1 MHNDKGTI
9 MIQRFT
15 QLFPLWAILFSLFA
29 WWQPQWL
36 VAGKPAIVPLLM
48 LIMFGMG
55 LSLSWD
61 DFRRALKQPG
71 VIGLGVVMQY
81 SLMPLIAFLIGHLLQ
96 LPAEILAG
104 LVLVGACPGGTAS
117 NVIAYLARANVA
129 LSVAITF
136 ASTLVAVIATP
147 LLTWL
152 YLGERIP
159 VPVSGMLISLVQI
172 VVIPVVAGCLL
183 NTFLQRHLAP
193 ARELFPLISVAAI
206 VLVIG
211 IIVAL
216 NTTRISEAGLLV
228 VAAVIL
234 HNGLGLLSGYGIARL
249 LRLDKITARTLA
261 IEVGMQNSGLG
272 VALAIKHFTPLAA
285 LPGALFSV
293 WHNLSGSLLAA
304 LWRKQVNSEQ

>member
-1 MHNDKGTI
+1 
-9 MIQRFT
+9 MIPRLT
-15 QLFPLWAILFSLFA
+15 QLFPLWALVFSLLA

-55 LSLSWD
+55 LTLRWD
-61 DFRRALKQPG
+61 DFRQVFKRPG
-71 VIGLGVVMQY
+71 VIALGVALQY
-81 SLMPLIAFLIGHLLQ
+81 SLMPLLAWTIGRALQ
-96 LPAEILAG
+96 LPKELLIG
-104 LVLVGACPGGTAS
+104 LVVVGACPGGTAS

-129 LSVAITF
+129 LSVSITLV
-136 ASTLVAVIATP
+136 STLIAVIATP
-147 LLTWL
+147 LLTWC

-159 VPVSGMLISLVQI
+159 VPVEGMLVSLLQI
-172 VVIPVVAGCLL
+172 VVIPVVAGSAL
-183 NTFLQRHLAP
+183 NTFFPRQLAT
-193 ARELFPLISVAAI
+193 AREPFPLLSVIAI
-206 VLVIG
+206 VVVIG

-216 NTTRISEAGLLV
+216 NQSRMAEAGIAV
-228 VAAVIL
+228 FVAVAL
-234 HNGLGLLSGYGIARL
+234 HNALGLAGGYGIARL
-249 LRLDKITARTLA
+249 LRQDKVTARTLA

-272 VALAIKHFTPLAA
+272 VALAVKHFTPLAA

>member
-1 MHNDKGTI
+1 
-9 MIQRFT
+9 MIQRLT
-15 QLFPLWAILFSLFA
+15 QLFPLWALLFSLLA

-36 VAGKPAIVPLLM
+36 VGGKPAIVPLLM

-55 LSLSWD
+55 LSLTWA
-61 DFRRALKQPG
+61 DFQGVLKRPAL
-71 VIGLGVVMQY
+71 IGLGVVLQY
-81 SLMPLIAFLIGHLLQ
+81 ALMPLLAFLIGSAMQ
-96 LPAEILAG
+96 LPTELLAG

-136 ASTLVAVIATP
+136 ASTLVAVVATP

-152 YLGERIP
+152 YLGERIA
-159 VPVSGMLISLVQI
+159 VPVSGMLLSLVQI
-172 VVIPVVAGCLL
+172 VVVPVVLGCLL
-183 NTFLQRHLAP
+183 NTFLQRQLTP
-193 ARELFPLISVAAI
+193 IRELFPLVSVAAI

-216 NTTRISEAGLLV
+216 NAGRISEAGLLV
-228 VAAVIL
+228 VIAVML
-234 HNGLGLLSGYGIARL
+234 HNGLGLLSGYSIARL
-249 LRLDKITARTLA
+249 LRHDTVTARTLA

-293 WHNLSGSLLAA
+293 WHNLSGSLLATV
-304 LWRKQVNSEQ
+304 WHKQSNSEQ

>member
-1 MHNDKGTI
+1 
-9 MIQRFT
+9 MIQRLT
-15 QLFPLWAILFSLFA
+15 QLFPLWAVLFSLFA
-29 WWQPQWL
+29 GWQPQWL
-36 VAGKPAIVPLLM
+36 TAGKPAIVPLLM

-55 LSLSWD
+55 LSLTWS
-61 DFRRALKQPG
+61 DFQQALKRPAI
-71 VIGLGVVMQY
+71 IGLGVLLQY
-81 SLMPLIAFLIGHLLQ
+81 TLMPLLAFVVGRLLA
-96 LPAEILAG
+96 LPPELLAG

-136 ASTLVAVIATP
+136 ASTLIAVIATP

-159 VPVSGMLISLVQI
+159 VPFSGMFMSLIQI

-183 NTFLQRHLAP
+183 NTFLQRQLAP

-216 NTTRISEAGLLV
+216 NAERISEAGLLV
-228 VAAVIL
+228 VAAVML
-234 HNGLGLLSGYGIARL
+234 HNGFGLVSGYGVARL
-249 LRLDKITARTLA
+249 LRLDKVTARTLA

-293 WHNLSGSLLAA
+293 WHNLSGSLLASY
-304 LWRKQVNSEQ
+304 WQRHQGSETPKTLH

>member
-1 MHNDKGTI
+1 
-9 MIQRFT
+9 MIQRLT

-81 SLMPLIAFLIGHLLQ
+81 SLMPLIAFIIGHLLQ

-183 NTFLQRHLAP
+183 NTFLQRQLAP
-193 ARELFPLISVAAI
+193 DRELFPLISVAAI

-216 NTTRISEAGLLV
+216 NATRISEAGLLV

-293 WHNLSGSLLAA
+293 WHNLSGSLLAS

>member
-1 MHNDKGTI
+1 
-9 MIQRFT
+9 MIQRLT

-36 VAGKPAIVPLLM
+36 TAGKPAIVPLLM

-55 LSLSWD
+55 LSLTWR
-61 DFRRALKQPG
+61 DFQQALKRPR
-71 VIGLGVVMQY
+71 IIMLGVLMQY
-81 SLMPLIAFLIGHLLQ
+81 SLMPLLAFMLGYVLA
-96 LPAEILAG
+96 LPPALLAG

-159 VPVSGMLISLVQI
+159 VPVSGMLLSLIQI
-172 VVIPVVAGCLL
+172 VVIPVVLGCVINSVLPR
-183 NTFLQRHLAP
+183 QIHAV
-193 ARELFPLISVAAI
+193 RELFPLISVLAI
-206 VLVIG
+206 VMVIG

-216 NTTRISEAGLLV
+216 NAERISDAGALV
-228 VAAVIL
+228 VAAVML
-234 HNGLGLLSGYGIARL
+234 HNGLGLLCGYGVARL
-249 LRLDKITARTLA
+249 LRQDTVTARTLA
-261 IEVGMQNSGLG
+261 IEVGMQNSGLA

-293 WHNLSGSLLAA
+293 WHNLSGSLLASY
-304 LWRKQVNSEQ
+304 WQRNDTTTSHHTQS

>member
-1 MHNDKGTI
+1 
-9 MIQRFT
+9 MIQRLT

-81 SLMPLIAFLIGHLLQ
+81 SLMPLIAFIIGHLLQ

-183 NTFLQRHLAP
+183 NTFLQRQLAP

>member
-1 MHNDKGTI
+1 
-9 MIQRFT
+9 MIQRLT
-15 QLFPLWAILFSLFA
+15 QLFPLWAILISLLA

-36 VAGKPAIVPLLM
+36 VGGKPAIVPLLM

-55 LSLSWD
+55 LSLSWQ
-61 DFRRALKQPG
+61 DFTKALKRPG
-71 VIGLGVVMQY
+71 IIGLGVLMQY
-81 SLMPLIAFLIGHLLQ
+81 ALMPLIAFLLGYLLQ
-96 LPAEILAG
+96 LPAELTAG
-104 LVLVGACPGGTAS
+104 LVLVGSCPGGTAS

-152 YLGERIP
+152 YLGEKIP
-159 VPVSGMLISLVQI
+159 VPVTGMLMSLIQI
-172 VVIPVVAGCLL
+172 VVIPVVIGCTL
-183 NTFLQRHLAP
+183 NTFLHKQLAP
-193 ARELFPLISVAAI
+193 IRDLFPLISVAAI
-206 VLVIG
+206 VLVVG

-216 NTTRISEAGLLV
+216 NADRIGDAGLLV
-228 VAAVIL
+228 VTAVVL
-234 HNGLGLLSGYGIARL
+234 HNAMGLLSGYGIARL
-249 LRLDKITARTLA
+249 LRLDTTTARTLA

-293 WHNLSGSLLAA
+293 WHNLSGSLLATV
-304 LWRKQVNSEQ
+304 WQKKTVNSEQ

>member
-1 MHNDKGTI
+1 
-9 MIQRFT
+9 MIPRLT
-15 QLFPLWAILFSLFA
+15 QLFPLWALVFSLLA

-55 LSLSWD
+55 LTLRWD
-61 DFRRALKQPG
+61 DFRQVFKRPG
-71 VIGLGVVMQY
+71 VIALGVALQY
-81 SLMPLIAFLIGHLLQ
+81 SLMPLLAWTIGRALQ
-96 LPAEILAG
+96 LPKELLIG
-104 LVLVGACPGGTAS
+104 LVVVGACPGGTAS

-129 LSVAITF
+129 LSVSITLV
-136 ASTLVAVIATP
+136 STLIAVIATP
-147 LLTWL
+147 LLTWC

-159 VPVSGMLISLVQI
+159 VPVEGMLVSLLQI
-172 VVIPVVAGCLL
+172 VVIPVVAGSAL
-183 NTFLQRHLAP
+183 NTFFPRQLAT
-193 ARELFPLISVAAI
+193 ARELFPLLSVIAI
-206 VLVIG
+206 VVVIG

-216 NTTRISEAGLLV
+216 NQSRMAEAGIAV
-228 VAAVIL
+228 FVAVAL
-234 HNGLGLLSGYGIARL
+234 HNALGLAGGYGIARL
-249 LRLDKITARTLA
+249 LRQDKVTARTLA

-272 VALAIKHFTPLAA
+272 VALAVKHFTPLAA

>member
-1 MHNDKGTI
+1 
-9 MIQRFT
+9 MIHRLT
-15 QLFPLWAILFSLFA
+15 QLFPLWALLFSLLA

-36 VAGKPAIVPLLM
+36 TGGKPAIVPLLM

-55 LSLSWD
+55 LSLSWE
-61 DFRRALKQPG
+61 DFRQALKRPG
-71 VIGLGVVMQY
+71 IIGLGVLMQY
-81 SLMPLIAFLIGHLLQ
+81 ALMPLIAFVIGHLLQ
-96 LPAEILAG
+96 LPAEVLAG

-159 VPVSGMLISLVQI
+159 VPVSGMLMSLVQI
-172 VVIPVVAGCLL
+172 VVVPVVAGCAL
-183 NTFLQRHLAP
+183 NTLLQRRLAP
-193 ARELFPLISVAAI
+193 MRELFPLISVAAI

-216 NTTRISEAGLLV
+216 NASRIGEAGLLV
-228 VAAVIL
+228 IIAVVL

-293 WHNLSGSLLAA
+293 WHNLSGSLLATV
-304 LWRKQVNSEQ
+304 WQKKTVNSEQ

>member
-1 MHNDKGTI
+1 
-9 MIQRFT
+9 
-15 QLFPLWAILFSLFA
+15 
-29 WWQPQWL
+29 
-36 VAGKPAIVPLLM
+36 
-48 LIMFGMG
+48 
-55 LSLSWD
+55 
-61 DFRRALKQPG
+61 
-71 VIGLGVVMQY
+71 
-81 SLMPLIAFLIGHLLQ
+81 MPLIAFVIGHLLQ
-96 LPAEILAG
+96 LPAEVLAG

-159 VPVSGMLISLVQI
+159 VPVSGMLMSLVQI
-172 VVIPVVAGCLL
+172 VVVPVVAGCAL
-183 NTFLQRHLAP
+183 NTLLQRRLAP
-193 ARELFPLISVAAI
+193 MRELFPLISVAAI

-216 NTTRISEAGLLV
+216 NASRIGEAGLLV
-228 VAAVIL
+228 IIAVVL

-293 WHNLSGSLLAA
+293 WHNLSGSMLATV
-304 LWRKQVNSEQ
+304 WQKKTVNSEQ

>member
-1 MHNDKGTI
+1 
-9 MIQRFT
+9 
-15 QLFPLWAILFSLFA
+15 
-29 WWQPQWL
+29 
-36 VAGKPAIVPLLM
+36 M

-55 LSLSWD
+55 LSLTWS
-61 DFRRALKQPG
+61 DFQQALKRPAI
-71 VIGLGVVMQY
+71 IGLGVLLQY
-81 SLMPLIAFLIGHLLQ
+81 TLMPLLAFVVGRLLA
-96 LPAEILAG
+96 LPPELLAG

-136 ASTLVAVIATP
+136 ASTLIAVIATP

-159 VPVSGMLISLVQI
+159 VPVSGMLMSLIQI
-172 VVIPVVAGCLL
+172 VVIPVAAGCII
-183 NTFLQRHLAP
+183 NSFWQRQLEA
-193 ARELFPLISVAAI
+193 AREVFPLISVFAI

-216 NTTRISEAGLLV
+216 NAERISDAGLLV
-228 VAAVIL
+228 VAAVML
-234 HNGLGLLSGYGIARL
+234 HNGFGLASGYGVARL
-249 LRLDKITARTLA
+249 LRLDKVTARTLA

-293 WHNLSGSLLAA
+293 WHNLSGSLLASYWQRNQDSETPKA
-304 LWRKQVNSEQ
+304 LH

>member
-1 MHNDKGTI
+1 
-9 MIQRFT
+9 MIQRLT
-15 QLFPLWAILFSLFA
+15 QLFPLWALLFSLLA

-36 VAGKPAIVPLLM
+36 VGGKPAIVPLLM

-55 LSLSWD
+55 LSLTWA
-61 DFRRALKQPG
+61 DFQGVLKRPAL
-71 VIGLGVVMQY
+71 IGLGVVLQY
-81 SLMPLIAFLIGHLLQ
+81 ALMPLLAFLIGSAMQ
-96 LPAEILAG
+96 LPTELLAG

-136 ASTLVAVIATP
+136 ASTLVAVVATP

-152 YLGERIP
+152 YLGERIA

-172 VVIPVVAGCLL
+172 VVVPVVLGCLL
-183 NTFLQRHLAP
+183 NTFLQRQLTP
-193 ARELFPLISVAAI
+193 IRELFPLVSVAAI

-216 NTTRISEAGLLV
+216 NAGRISEAGLLV
-228 VAAVIL
+228 VIAVML
-234 HNGLGLLSGYGIARL
+234 HNGLGLLSGYSIARL
-249 LRLDKITARTLA
+249 LRLDTVTARTLA

-293 WHNLSGSLLAA
+293 WHNLSGSLLATV
-304 LWRKQVNSEQ
+304 WQRRSNE

>member
-1 MHNDKGTI
+1 
-9 MIQRFT
+9 MIQRLT
-15 QLFPLWAILFSLFA
+15 QLFPLWALLFSLFA

-36 VAGKPAIVPLLM
+36 MGGKPAIVPLLM

-55 LSLSWD
+55 LSLSWE
-61 DFRRALKQPG
+61 DFLQALKRPG
-71 VIGLGVVMQY
+71 IIGLGVLMQY
-81 SLMPLIAFLIGHLLQ
+81 SLMPLIAFALGHLLQ
-96 LPAEILAG
+96 LPAELLAG

-136 ASTLVAVIATP
+136 ASTLVAVVATP
-147 LLTWL
+147 LLTLL
-152 YLGERIP
+152 YLGEKIP
-159 VPVSGMLISLVQI
+159 VPVAGMLLSLMQI
-172 VVIPVVAGCLL
+172 VVIPVVLGCTL
-183 NTFLQRHLAP
+183 NTFLQKQLTPMRDV
-193 ARELFPLISVAAI
+193 FPLISVAAI

-216 NTTRISEAGLLV
+216 NAGRIGDAGVMVLS
-228 VAAVIL
+228 AVIL

-249 LRLDKITARTLA
+249 LRLDTVTARTLA

-293 WHNLSGSLLAA
+293 WHNLSGSLLAS
-304 LWRKQVNSEQ
+304 LWRRQQNSEQ

>member
-1 MHNDKGTI
+1 
-9 MIQRFT
+9 MIPRLT
-15 QLFPLWAILFSLFA
+15 QLFPLWALVFSLLA

-55 LSLSWD
+55 LTLRWD
-61 DFRRALKQPG
+61 DFRQVFKRPG
-71 VIGLGVVMQY
+71 VIALGVALHY
-81 SLMPLIAFLIGHLLQ
+81 SLMPLLAWTIGRALQ
-96 LPAEILAG
+96 LPQELLIG
-104 LVLVGACPGGTAS
+104 LVVVGACPGGTAS

-129 LSVAITF
+129 LSVSITLV
-136 ASTLVAVIATP
+136 STLIAVIATP
-147 LLTWL
+147 LLTWC

-159 VPVSGMLISLVQI
+159 VPVEGMLVSLLQI
-172 VVIPVVAGCLL
+172 VVIPVVAGSAL
-183 NTFLQRHLAP
+183 NTFFPRQLAT
-193 ARELFPLISVAAI
+193 ARELFPLLSVIAI
-206 VLVIG
+206 VVVIG

-216 NTTRISEAGLLV
+216 NQSRMAEAGIAV
-228 VAAVIL
+228 FVAVAL
-234 HNGLGLLSGYGIARL
+234 HNALGLAGGYGIARL
-249 LRLDKITARTLA
+249 LRQDKVTARTLA

-272 VALAIKHFTPLAA
+272 VALAVKHFTPLAA

>member
-1 MHNDKGTI
+1 
-9 MIQRFT
+9 MIQRLT
-15 QLFPLWAILFSLFA
+15 QLFPLWALVFSLLA

-55 LSLSWD
+55 LTLRWD
-61 DFRRALKQPG
+61 DFRQVFKRPG
-71 VIGLGVVMQY
+71 VIALGVALQY
-81 SLMPLIAFLIGHLLQ
+81 SLMPLLAWTIGRALQ
-96 LPAEILAG
+96 LPQELLIG
-104 LVLVGACPGGTAS
+104 LVVVGACPGGTAS

-129 LSVAITF
+129 LSVSITLV
-136 ASTLVAVIATP
+136 STLIAVIATP
-147 LLTWL
+147 LLTWC

-159 VPVSGMLISLVQI
+159 VPVEGMLVSLLQI
-172 VVIPVVAGCLL
+172 VVIPVVAGSAL
-183 NTFLQRHLAP
+183 NTFFPRQLAT
-193 ARELFPLISVAAI
+193 ARELFPLLSVIAI
-206 VLVIG
+206 VVVIG

-216 NTTRISEAGLLV
+216 NQSRMAEAGIAV
-228 VAAVIL
+228 FVAVAL
-234 HNGLGLLSGYGIARL
+234 HNALGLAGGYGIARL
-249 LRLDKITARTLA
+249 LRQDKVTARTLA

-272 VALAIKHFTPLAA
+272 VALAVKHFTPLAA